1 MRITHNLSWSL
12 DKIFHTG
19 FFYHSKKRQMGILFV
34 QGLSNCCNIRSLSR
48 LPSTAR
54 CTHMLEESASKLTE
68 QIRGNFHHD
77 IVHYTRHGQLSM
89 ETGVYDMEHRSA
101 QELFLRNERRTKLKE
116 ELEEKR
122 DQWPSILNGKSILL
136 WNISTD
142 VCPLTLTS
150 KSGHLSTR
158 SPYPF
163 FFLLALIR
171 RKKKKLSE
179 TIFFHHFPSSTLLC
193 EVHAGHS

>member
-1 MRITHNLSWSL
+1 
-12 DKIFHTG
+12 
-19 FFYHSKKRQMGILFV
+19 MGILFV
-34 QGLSNCCNIRSLSR
+34 HGLSNCCNIRSLSR

-54 CTHMLEESASKLTE
+54 CTHMLEESASKLIE

-122 DQWPSILNGKSILL
+122 DQWPSILRGKSILL
-136 WNISTD
+136 WN
-142 VCPLTLTS
+142 
-150 KSGHLSTR
+150 
-158 SPYPF
+158 
-163 FFLLALIR
+163 
-171 RKKKKLSE
+171 KL
-179 TIFFHHFPSSTLLC
+179 
-193 EVHAGHS
+193 

>member
-77 IVHYTRHGQLSM
+77 IVHYKRHGQLSM

-171 RKKKKLSE
+171 RKNK
-179 TIFFHHFPSSTLLC
+179 
-193 EVHAGHS
+193 